1 MQLLLSARV
10 CVSNLEL
17 LPQRLATYYHNNLG
31 WVSGRC
37 LLLCVQKVNI
47 PPTWVILLPFGLYFS
62 LLFFFLNFFP
72 EWKTHFLDYCV
83 AVATPAGVCSI
94 RDELFFSSGA
104 AMTSECLMTF

>member
-62 LLFFFLNFFP
+62 LLFFFLHFFQNGKLISWIIALLLPPRQVCVRFEMNFFFRP
-72 EWKTHFLDYCV
+72 G
-83 AVATPAGVCSI
+83 P
-94 RDELFFSSGA
+94 R
-104 AMTSECLMTF
+104 